1 MTESI
6 TLHKL
11 VLGALII
18 VALSIGSHEQTP
30 NLPFSYIVGP
40 LSISEGSVFPDNLF
54 GMQYTLSR

>member
-11 VLGALII
+11 VLGGLII

-30 NLPFSYIVGP
+30 NLSFSYIVGP
-40 LSISEGSVFPDNLF
+40 LSISEGSFFPDNLF